1 MNSRKRR
8 HSLTVQTMF
17 DQTKGPYAQLNGTW
31 FVKKIENEDVVFMQ
45 TQGNKFEEI
54 TPQCFEVTMQN
65 SKTLPVEEIK
75 KSLEK
80 FKEAT
85 NAL

>member
-45 TQGNKFEEI
+45 TQGKKFE
-54 TPQCFEVTMQN
+54 
-65 SKTLPVEEIK
+65 
-75 KSLEK
+75 
-80 FKEAT
+80 
-85 NAL
+85 